1 MEQRL
6 ADRQLDIMETLG
18 YANTL
23 EEQRFLFNIATL
35 SMLHINILSTSSKLI
50 NTIASPGSAAGCFV
64 IYRSKK
70 TNLVKIG
77 VSYPTGDAIRNMG
90 ECKGARAPQLSKWG
104 LRSTTSPIL
113 VRRSGD
119 SILHLSA

>member
-6 ADRQLDIMETLG
+6 ADRRLDIMETLG
-18 YANTL
+18 YVNTF
-23 EEQRFLFNIATL
+23 EEQGFLFNIATL
-35 SMLHINILSTSSKLI
+35 SMLHINILSTGSKLI

-90 ECKGARAPQLSKWG
+90 ECKGASAEQMG
-104 LRSTTSPIL
+104 LTKYDVTNPCKE
-113 VRRSGD
+113 VRRLYPSLV
-119 SILHLSA
+119 SLE